1 MYIKKKPSLLK
12 IRLTILIFVTCFFYG
27 GPAYC
32 IEPLSLKKIAPPDKI
47 VTLYVHVKPIDSG
60 LAIEAELPSEKKSFN
75 VPAFPA
81 AKVKSFMDLME
92 PNKHEY
98 SKVAPILEQY
108 GHTFFDP
115 IQTLLSRC
123 TEIEFVLADD
133 SLIAHPF
140 DLLIFQGKHLFLQ
153 KPIAYSFNNVGP
165 QRFDLNDVT
174 TSLLVSD
181 ETADPQRAVM
191 KVREYIPNS
200 TYKDIN
206 DVKAEEFA
214 SMGPVDLLL
223 MSAHG
228 HTFADRE
235 DYIELDEEQQL
246 KAEHMAG
253 LKPKFIYFDS
263 CYMGSSIDFIKLFR
277 SQKTAFYIAPV
288 VPNEAGNSST
298 KTMCLFFKALDLYK
312 SPTYALYLTRCQL
325 YEHFLRKEINF
336 MLLFR
341 SFPFRVYRL

>member
-1 MYIKKKPSLLK
+1 MHIKKKPSLLK
-12 IRLTILIFVTCFFYG
+12 IRLTILIFVTCCFYVE
-27 GPAYC
+27 PAYC
-32 IEPLSLKKIAPPDKI
+32 IEPLSLKKVAPPDKI
-47 VTLYVHVKPIDSG
+47 ATLYVHVKPIDSG
-60 LAIEAELPSEKKSFN
+60 LAFEAELLSEKKSFN

-81 AKVKSFMDLME
+81 AKVKAFIDLME
-92 PNKHEY
+92 PTKHDY
-98 SKVAPILEQY
+98 SKVAPVLEKY

-123 TEIEFVLADD
+123 TEVEFVLEDD
-133 SLIAHPF
+133 LLITYPF
-140 DLLIFQGKHLFLQ
+140 DLLIFNGKHLFLQ

-165 QRFDLNDVT
+165 QRFDLKDVT
-174 TSLLVSD
+174 ASLLISD

-206 DVKAEEFA
+206 DVKAEDFA
-214 SMGPVDLLL
+214 ALGPVDLFL

-228 HTFADRE
+228 HTFAEQD
-235 DYIELDEEQQL
+235 DYIELDDEQQL
-246 KAEHMAG
+246 KAEHLAG
-253 LKPKFIYFDS
+253 LKPKLVYFDS
-263 CYMGSSIDFIKLFR
+263 CYMSSSVDFIKLFR

-298 KTMCLFFKALDLYK
+298 KTMCLFFEALDLYK
-312 SPTYALYLTRCQL
+312 CPTYALHLTRRQL
-325 YEHFLRKEINF
+325 YEHFSRKEINF

-341 SFPFRVYRL
+341 SFPFRVYRF